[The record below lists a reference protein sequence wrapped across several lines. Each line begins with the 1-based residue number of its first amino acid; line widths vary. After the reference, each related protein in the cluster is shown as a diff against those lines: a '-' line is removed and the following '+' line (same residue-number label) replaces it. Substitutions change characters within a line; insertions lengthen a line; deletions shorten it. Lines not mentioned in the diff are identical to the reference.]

1 MADGDRIP
9 KVLVVDDEPNIRELV
24 EVALKFHGCA
34 VAVSASGKDALHQA
48 EAYEPDLMIL
58 DVMLPDMDGFEVC
71 RTLRADGNDVPV
83 IFLTAR
89 DTTSDTIRGLTLGGD
104 DYVTKPFSVEALV
117 ARVRAVLRRTARAP
131 GGETQ
136 PGGTGA
142 LLQVGDLELDEEHW
156 IVRRAGI
163 PVELSPTEFRL
174 LAYLMR
180 NQGRM
185 LTRQQLLENVW
196 GWEFAG
202 QSQVVETYVSYLRRK
217 LDPLGPAADPHPARC
232 RVQPARA
239 AGSRAREQMRYTRR
253 QPTGRG
259 RLSLRSRLLAGLITI
274 TALFLIVMGVVTT
287 VVLGNIEQD
296 QFNTDL
302 GLTVKESLSEI
313 ANLQNGY
320 AAAYINLA
328 SRIDR
333 DLVRAVG
340 YRQRPAEPAE
350 QPDRQPAG
358 DGVLRAESGPDA
370 VHHLPVRRADPDRD
384 LAAGSTSGPP
394 ARTACCRPGRT
405 SCWWRARTT
414 RSATRSAG

>member
-34 VAVSASGKDALHQA
+34 VAVSASGRDALHQA
-48 EAYEPDLMIL
+48 ETYDPDLMIL

-71 RTLRADGNDVPV
+71 RSLRSDGNDVPV

-117 ARVRAVLRRTARAP
+117 ARVRAVLRRTTRVP
-131 GGETQ
+131 GGDAQ
-136 PGGTGA
+136 PNGAAA

-156 IVRRAGI
+156 IVRRAGTQ
-163 PVELSPTEFRL
+163 VELSPTEFRL

-217 LDPLGPAADPHPARC
+217 LDPLGPPLIHT
-232 RVQPARA
+232 Q
-239 AGSRAREQMRYTRR
+239 
-253 QPTGRG
+253 RG
-259 RLSLRSRLLAGLITI
+259 VGYSLRVPPEAERAG
-274 TALFLIVMGVVTT
+274 
-287 VVLGNIEQD
+287 
-296 QFNTDL
+296 
-302 GLTVKESLSEI
+302 
-313 ANLQNGY
+313 
-320 AAAYINLA
+320 
-328 SRIDR
+328 R
-333 DLVRAVG
+333 
-340 YRQRPAEPAE
+340 
-350 QPDRQPAG
+350 
-358 DGVLRAESGPDA
+358 
-370 VHHLPVRRADPDRD
+370 
-384 LAAGSTSGPP
+384 
-394 ARTACCRPGRT
+394 
-405 SCWWRARTT
+405 
-414 RSATRSAG
+414 